1 MIMNAKKIISEIE
14 THLGKSNKEY
24 YSDFY
29 IGITNDIDRRLFTE
43 HNVPCSGHWYI
54 YRPADSKAIA
64 QEVEEHFLDLGM
76 QGDTGGGTED
86 TTIVYCYEIS
96 SNTEE

>member
-1 MIMNAKKIISEIE
+1 MNAKKIITEIE

-43 HNVPCSGHWYI
+43 HNVPSSGHWYI
-54 YRPADSKAIA
+54 YCTAESRAIA
-64 QEVEEHFLDLGM
+64 QEVEKHFLGLGM

-96 SNTEE
+96 STTDE